1 MCDPRQQIVQLLM
14 KATTAAFYES
24 YYFVYEMT
32 SKANQKGQNLDRY
45 QMTIYINKMLIFR
58 SILNNE
64 YLLIFQGGH
73 FENSRHFVFQR

>member
-32 SKANQKGQNLDRY
+32 SKAKSERAELGEMPND
-45 QMTIYINKMLIFR
+45 TIH
-58 SILNNE
+58 
-64 YLLIFQGGH
+64 Q
-73 FENSRHFVFQR
+73 